1 MLSSE
6 LFDLGDAITLP
17 HHLGRACDPSSPC
30 RLDRSA
36 VVVFGPPLPLF
47 LDQCFLPGQ
56 ARHTER
62 KEVSMARLMSIA
74 AAVALMLSA
83 AFAAGLT
90 CGG

>member
-1 MLSSE
+1 MVSSE
-6 LFDLGDAITLP
+6 LFDLGDAITLV
-17 HHLGRACDPSSPC
+17 HHLDHVGEASSPAD
-30 RLDRSA
+30 LTEASSSSL
-36 VVVFGPPLPLF
+36 VLLSLSSSTTVSSQVKHV
-47 LDQCFLPGQ
+47 
-56 ARHTER
+56 HTER